1 MIGDYLP
8 FWEKLGKAE
17 QEKLEGCAKK
27 QTIKKGT
34 LVAGEHRECTGILVV
49 TKGQLR
55 VFVLSEEGKE
65 ITLFRLLERDF
76 CLFSASCTMNGLTF
90 EVMIEAMEETEVY
103 RIPPEVYK
111 QLREQSLAISNYT
124 SEVMASRFSDVMWLL
139 DQILNKRLDSR
150 LAALLLEES
159 SLAASEVITVTHEQ
173 LGNHLGSPREVITRM
188 LRHFQKEQLIGMSR
202 GKIELLD
209 AEGLTAL
216 AEDSI
221 R

>member
-27 QTIKKGT
+27 QTFKKGT

-76 CLFSASCTMNGLTF
+76 CLFAASCTMNGLTF
-90 EVMIEAMEETEVY
+90 DVMIEAMEETEVY

-159 SLAASEVITVTHEQ
+159 SLAE

-209 AEGLTAL
+209 TERLTAL

>member
-1 MIGDYLP
+1 MLAEYLP
-8 FWEKLGKAE
+8 FWDKLNEKE
-17 QEKLEGCAKK
+17 QEKLKNCAKE
-27 QTIKKGT
+27 QTFEKGT
-34 LVAGEHRECTGILVV
+34 LVVGEHRECTGILVV

-76 CLFSASCTMNGLTF
+76 CLFSASCTMNNLTF
-90 EVMIEAMEETEVY
+90 DIMIEAMEETTVY

-111 QLREQSLAISNYT
+111 QMREQSLVISNYT
-124 SEVMASRFSDVMWLL
+124 NEVMASRFSDVMWLL
-139 DQILNKRLDSR
+139 DQILNKRLDGR
-150 LAALLLEES
+150 LAALLLEEQS
-159 SLAASEVITVTHEQ
+159 FAQSDVLTVTHEQ

-188 LRHFQKEQLIGMSR
+188 LRHFQGEQLIRLSR

-209 AEGLTAL
+209 LEGLAAL
-216 AEDSI
+216 AEDSM

>member
-8 FWEKLGKAE
+8 FWEKLKKVE

-27 QTIKKGT
+27 QTFKKGT
-34 LVAGEHRECTGILVV
+34 LVVGEHEECTGILVV

-76 CLFSASCTMNGLTF
+76 CLFSASCTMNSLTF
-90 EVMIEAMEETEVY
+90 DIMIEAMEETEVY

-111 QLREQSLAISNYT
+111 QLREQSLVISNYT
-124 SEVMASRFSDVMWLL
+124 GEVMASRFSDVMWLL
-139 DQILNKRLDSR
+139 DQILNKRLDGR
-150 LAALLLEES
+150 LAALLLEEQS
-159 SLAASEVITVTHEQ
+159 FTGDSVLTVTHEQ
-173 LGNHLGSPREVITRM
+173 LGNHLGSSREVITRM
-188 LRHFQKEQLIGMSR
+188 LRHFQQEHLIQLSR

-209 AEGLTAL
+209 IEGLAVLAEG
-216 AEDSI
+216 SM